1 MRVCGLI
8 AAFNEESTIGCVV
21 SGARPFLQQIVV
33 LDDGSEDRT
42 ATLAEEAGARVLRH
56 QRNQGKGVAV
66 RTGLAHLLREDF
78 THVLFMDADLQHDPA
93 DIPLLLDKA
102 ENGLAE
108 FVVAER
114 VFDRETM
121 PRARY
126 YANTIGSWVMSRL
139 TATPI
144 RDSQSGFRLVRADL
158 LRTLTLTARRY
169 EIEAEILVKLVRRG
183 ARVERVAVESK
194 YDGAR
199 SKMRPIR
206 DVLRICMLTMRYRYF
221 CRA

>member
-1 MRVCGLI
+1 MRVCGLV
-8 AAFNEESTIGCVV
+8 AAFNEESTIGRVL
-21 SGARPFLQQIVV
+21 SGARPFVEQIVV
-33 LDDGSEDRT
+33 VDDGSDDGTT
-42 ATLAEEAGARVLRH
+42 ALAEAAGARVLRH
-56 QRNQGKGVAV
+56 RENQGKGVAV
-66 RTGLAHLLREDF
+66 RTGLAQVLMEDF

-102 ENGLAE
+102 SNGLGE

-114 VFDRETM
+114 VFDREAM

-139 TATPI
+139 TATAI
-144 RDSQSGFRLVRADL
+144 RDSQSGFRLIRADL
-158 LRTLTLTARRY
+158 LRPLTLTARRY

-183 ARVERVAVESK
+183 ARIERVAVASK

-206 DVLRICMLTMRYRYF
+206 DVFRICMLTMRYRYF

>member
-1 MRVCGLI
+1 MRVCALI
-8 AAFNEESTIGCVV
+8 AAFNEESTIGSVLA
-21 SGARPFLQQIVV
+21 GARPFVQEIVV
-33 LDDGSEDRT
+33 VDDGSLDRT
-42 ATLAEEAGARVLRH
+42 AALAEEAGAQVLRH
-56 QRNQGKGVAV
+56 RENQGKGTAV
-66 RTGLAHLLREDF
+66 RTGLAHILRGDF
-78 THVLFMDADLQHDPA
+78 THVLFMDGDLQHDPE
-93 DIPLLLDKA
+93 DIPLLLGKA
-102 ENGLAE
+102 ESGLGE

-126 YANTIGSWVMSRL
+126 YANTIGSWVMRLL

-144 RDSQSGFRLVRADL
+144 RDSQSGFRLIRADL
-158 LRTLTLTARRY
+158 LRPLRLTARRY

-183 ARVERVAVESK
+183 ARIEPVAVESK

-206 DVLRICMLTMRYRYF
+206 DVFRICMLTMRYRYF

>member
-1 MRVCGLI
+1 LKVCALV
-8 AAFNEESTIGCVV
+8 AAFNEETTIGCVL
-21 SGARPFLQQIVV
+21 SGARPFVDQIVV
-33 LDDGSEDRT
+33 VDDGSGDGT
-42 ATLAEEAGARVLRH
+42 AALAEEAGALVLRH
-56 QRNQGKGVAV
+56 PENHGKGVAV
-66 RTGLAHLLREDF
+66 RTGLVHVLKEDF

-93 DIPLLLDKA
+93 DIPLLLEKA
-102 ENGLAE
+102 SKSGAE

-126 YANTIGSWVMSRL
+126 YANTIGSWVMRRL

-144 RDSQSGFRLVRADL
+144 RDSQSGFRLIRADL
-158 LRTLTLTARRY
+158 LRPLTLTARRY
-169 EIEAEILVKLVRRG
+169 EIEAEILVKLARRG
-183 ARVERVAVESK
+183 ARFERVAIESN
-194 YDGAR
+194 YDGVR

-206 DVLRICMLTMRYRYF
+206 DVFRICMLTMQYRYF